1 MRGLAVVVMIQ
12 CHAFN
17 SFARLNL
24 RDGGLYVLSQFVGG
38 MAAPLFLF
46 MAGMTLAFQME
57 SLERREPSPRWRW
70 LVSLRRAGY
79 ILGIAFAFRISNWLG
94 SLPGGSPGEII
105 KVDILNCMG
114 VAMAVFAVAA
124 VFGSAGRARLAAA
137 LAIAIAVA
145 SPLMAHLPWE
155 GAPSLLREYLVPIPG
170 RGRFPFFPCASYL
183 GFGLATGV
191 IVKHA
196 AAERLERVMQ
206 WSVLIGLGVA
216 FTSQYF
222 SNLPY
227 SFYPRSN
234 FWTDGPALIFI
245 RTGIILAFMSG
256 SYLWTEYIAWS
267 GWSWMECL
275 GKSSLLVYWVHVVL
289 VYGNLATPIKRTMSI
304 PQAALA
310 TLAMIGLMV
319 WLASAKQN
327 WAARRAERR
336 RAETTVASGA
346 AVLDSAQT
354 A

>member
-1 MRGLAVVVMIQ
+1 
-12 CHAFN
+12 
-17 SFARLNL
+17 
-24 RDGGLYVLSQFVGG
+24 
-38 MAAPLFLF
+38 
-46 MAGMTLAFQME
+46 
-57 SLERREPSPRWRW
+57 
-70 LVSLRRAGY
+70 
-79 ILGIAFAFRISNWLG
+79 
-94 SLPGGSPGEII
+94 
-105 KVDILNCMG
+105 
-114 VAMAVFAVAA
+114 
-124 VFGSAGRARLAAA
+124 
-137 LAIAIAVA
+137 
-145 SPLMAHLPWE
+145 
-155 GAPSLLREYLVPIPG
+155 
-170 RGRFPFFPCASYL
+170 
-183 GFGLATGV
+183 
-191 IVKHA
+191 
-196 AAERLERVMQ
+196 MQ

-227 SFYPRSN
+227 SFYPQSN
-234 FWTDGPALIFI
+234 FWTDSPALIFI

-310 TLAMIGLMV
+310 TLAVIGLMV

-346 AVLDSAQT
+346 AVLESAQT